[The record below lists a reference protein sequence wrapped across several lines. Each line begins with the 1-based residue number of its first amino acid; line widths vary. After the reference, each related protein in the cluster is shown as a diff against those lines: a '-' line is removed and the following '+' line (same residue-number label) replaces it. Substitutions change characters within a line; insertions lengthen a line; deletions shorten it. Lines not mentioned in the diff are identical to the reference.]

1 MNIKAH
7 REQKHMTQLELARN
21 VEVTQSTISQ
31 FETGAREPSLV
42 ILKKISELFN
52 CTIDELVKGGEENG

>member
-31 FETGAREPSLV
+31 YETGAREPSLV
-42 ILKKISELFN
+42 ILKKLSELFN